1 MKKNHI
7 SSLDGLRGIACL
19 LVFNFHWAF
28 DNGYGNRTEGMA
40 STVNLWWELPWVT
53 WMYAGK
59 SMVYVFFVISGY
71 VLSYKPLT
79 QIHQNRGTVATAC
92 YSTLASSAFR
102 RGIRLFLPTMVDT
115 IFTALLIRTPI
126 FGLSIQTYLDT
137 KIKRYYLDI
146 WMGPKRP
153 EDSFW
158 KELRAALTTCWGY
171 VDSSMIPWTERDID
185 VRKYDD
191 VHWTIPIEFKC
202 SMLLFILLLST
213 AHIRTRARLVIHCLA
228 CLYTFSNNRIALF
241 CFFAGM
247 VLAEVDIIARVS
259 GDTEHSPSTDHLL
272 GAMDLESSAGHED
285 MELEKELMR
294 RTTAGRSRGRQSSRC
309 FFLRSKPATTTA
321 WLAIFIFG
329 IYLNVASLKPDAQPS
344 AGYSVVVSKIVASLC
359 GNSDPVEATRCL
371 GAILVTWSVA
381 NTADTFI
388 GSIFSN
394 RLAQWLGRISFGIYL
409 THLDVI
415 RILGLSLIPFIYRF
429 CAGVDALP
437 NPYMWHEG
445 GGLSEWQIFKIVIL
459 GWLAC
464 LPFVLICGHLF
475 WYHVDQRAVSFSR
488 YVEGKLKIPKA
499 TRTG

>member
-1 MKKNHI
+1 
-7 SSLDGLRGIACL
+7 
-19 LVFNFHWAF
+19 
-28 DNGYGNRTEGMA
+28 
-40 STVNLWWELPWVT
+40 
-53 WMYAGK
+53 
-59 SMVYVFFVISGY
+59 
-71 VLSYKPLT
+71 
-79 QIHQNRGTVATAC
+79 
-92 YSTLASSAFR
+92 
-102 RGIRLFLPTMVDT
+102 
-115 IFTALLIRTPI
+115 
-126 FGLSIQTYLDT
+126 
-137 KIKRYYLDI
+137 
-146 WMGPKRP
+146 
-153 EDSFW
+153 
-158 KELRAALTTCWGY
+158 
-171 VDSSMIPWTERDID
+171 MIPWTERDID